1 MSFYY
6 DVFETPLGWMG
17 ALASGKGLR
26 RTTLP
31 QASPDRC
38 VSLLGGEIER
48 AAFSPERFGD
58 LKGKLALYFQ
68 GAPVTF
74 RDETIDVEEAPP
86 FLRAA
91 WKACRSIPRG
101 KTHSYKWLADQA
113 GSPQAAR
120 GRRPVHGEESVAH
133 NHTVPQGNRQ
143 RRRPGGVRQ
152 GVGAA
157 GAETEVAG
165 HGGGY
170 GFSRLQRS
178 QLVLAG

>member
-120 GRRPVHGEESVAH
+120 
-133 NHTVPQGNRQ
+133 
-143 RRRPGGVRQ
+143 
-152 GVGAA
+152 AA
-157 GAETEVAG
+157 GQSMARNPLPIIIPCHRVIASDGGLGGFGKGSARLELKQRLLDMEAG
-165 HGGGY
+165 MDSPV
-170 GFSRLQRS
+170 FSEAS
-178 QLVLAG
+178 